1 MTEEAV
7 SYWYKRSCEVVN
19 PYLKARYSGL
29 VWDFMKKV
37 SAKPYPSDLYN
48 NYIDSLLAV
57 VSGEYPSHPVI
68 TVNISN
74 RLFDLGCKNNKY
86 LGKIKDVLSA
96 FDIKYDMVDKS
107 PRLWGMY
114 LLLIINHKKF
124 FTQDE
129 AKNVIEKHE
138 KRLERLYNGLNKDK
152 SLFWTLKEQV
162 TLLAEFYSKNNL
174 QNECKRVLNCLEAAL
189 SIVSSIMSN

>member
-1 MTEEAV
+1 
-7 SYWYKRSCEVVN
+7 
-19 PYLKARYSGL
+19 
-29 VWDFMKKV
+29 MKKV
-37 SAKPYPSDLYN
+37 STKTYPSDLYN

-96 FDIKYDMVDKS
+96 FDIKYDMDDKS

-114 LLLIINHKKF
+114 LLLIINNKRF

-129 AKNVIEKHE
+129 ARIVMLRISSVCSCFYYVE
-138 KRLERLYNGLNKDK
+138 Y
-152 SLFWTLKEQV
+152 
-162 TLLAEFYSKNNL
+162 AESRKFRDGSK
-174 QNECKRVLNCLEAAL
+174 
-189 SIVSSIMSN
+189 IVFKI